1 MSAKAQAVG
10 GLRFGAAAVVSHAPI
25 SCDRSLRSGVDS
37 MVRREHSGAW
47 PGALLGGLI
56 GAACGAVLY
65 AVEHADHPSRARELF
80 IGSTL
85 GGAAIG
91 YFIGY

>member
-1 MSAKAQAVG
+1 
-10 GLRFGAAAVVSHAPI
+10 
-25 SCDRSLRSGVDS
+25 
-37 MVRREHSGAW
+37 
-47 PGALLGGLI
+47 
-56 GAACGAVLY
+56 VLY